1 MAKDIKDK
9 IAEVLDR
16 TFQVLD
22 KCYVYNDEATGKANL
37 QASGSRLIFPCYS
50 KTFRNGDR
58 RISEQELRFVFIEQ
72 FNQYCDETGWNAYY
86 SVETPTEWK
95 YRFSGEAKPHKT
107 EDNDGQSAMVDVC
120 IHDNQGSR
128 VCLIE
133 FKAGNPEEFCY
144 IKDLVKLKE
153 EGQLGFFVQL
163 LEKQNSATWPS
174 IIGKIESDLNGINYV
189 CHTFVPQKY
198 HGTEYISNGDFPIK
212 SWKRNKI

>member
-1 MAKDIKDK
+1 MANEIKNR

-16 TFQVLD
+16 TFQILD
-22 KCYVYNDEATGKANL
+22 KCYEHNDEKSKNASV

-50 KTFRNGDR
+50 KTYRDGER

-72 FNQYCDETGWNAYY
+72 FNKYCEETGWDAYY

-107 EDNDGQSAMVDVC
+107 KEKDGQSAMVDVC

-133 FKAGNPEEFCY
+133 FKAGNPETFCY
-144 IKDLVKLKE
+144 IKDLVKLQE

-189 CHTFVPQKY
+189 CHTFGPLKY
-198 HGTEYISNGDFPIK
+198 HGTQYISETEVQITG
-212 SWKRNKI
+212 WKKM

>member
-1 MAKDIKDK
+1 MAKEIKDR
-9 IAEVLDR
+9 IAVVLDR

-50 KTFRNGDR
+50 KTYRDGER

-72 FNQYCDETGWNAYY
+72 FNKYCEETGWDAYY

-107 EDNDGQSAMVDVC
+107 KEKDGQSAMVDVC
-120 IHDNQGSR
+120 IHDNKGSR

-133 FKAGNPEEFCY
+133 FKAGNPEAFCY
-144 IKDLVKLKE
+144 IKDLVKLQE

-189 CHTFVPQKY
+189 CHTFGPLKY
-198 HGTEYISNGDFPIK
+198 HGTQYISETEVQITG
-212 SWKRNKI
+212 WKKM